1 MIIVDK
7 ALDRRASDGNPIKVG
22 LVGAGYMGRGMS
34 RQIIE
39 AIAGMDVVAIA
50 NRTTKTALSVFAAS
64 GVEDEVV
71 EASTQD
77 EVDSALAAGRR
88 VVTTDPMYL
97 CRTPKIEAILEATG
111 EVEYG
116 ARTAEAAIGAGKHI
130 VLVNAEVDATVGPIL
145 KVMADAAG
153 VVISNA
159 DGDEPG
165 VAMNLV
171 RFVRSIGYKPVL
183 AGNVKGFY
191 DPHRNPDTQK
201 GFAEAHGQRTK
212 MITSFADGTKLSM
225 EASVLANSTGFSV
238 PKRGMN
244 GFKSGHVKDA
254 LDLYDLDAL
263 LESPIVDFLLGAE
276 PGSGAF
282 VIGFDDDVSR
292 RAYMDYFKM
301 GEGPFHVF
309 YRPFH
314 LTHLE
319 APFTVA
325 RAVLFGDAATA
336 PVGAPIVEVVTY
348 AKRDLIAGEELD
360 GIGGFTCYGMV
371 DNIGAARED
380 NALAMGLTDG
390 AVMKRDVAADTV
402 ITVDD
407 VDLPQGRV
415 VDRLREAQAQ
425 HFGA

>member
-1 MIIVDK
+1 MIIVDR
-7 ALDRRASDGNPIKVG
+7 ALERRASEDNPINVG
-22 LVGAGYMGRGMS
+22 LIGAGYMGLGMS

-39 AIAGMDVVAIA
+39 SIAGMDVVAIA
-50 NRTTKTALSVFAAS
+50 NRTAANAASVFAAS
-64 GVEDEVV
+64 GLENEIVQ
-71 EASTQD
+71 ANTQE
-77 EVDSALAAGRR
+77 EVDAALAAGKR
-88 VVTTDPMYL
+88 VVTSDPVYL
-97 CRTPKIEAILEATG
+97 CRTPTIEAILEATG

-116 ARTAEAAIGAGKHI
+116 ARTAEAAIAAGKHI

-145 KVMADAAG
+145 KVMADEAG

-171 RFVRSIGYKPVL
+171 RFVRSIGHKPVL

-244 GFKSGHVKDA
+244 GFKCDHVKDT
-254 LDLYDLDAL
+254 LELYDLEAL
-263 LESPIVDFLLGAE
+263 LENPIVDFLLGAE

-282 VIGFDDDVSR
+282 VIGFDDDEER

-301 GEGPFHVF
+301 GKGPFHVF

-319 APFTVA
+319 APLSVA

-336 PVGAPIVEVVTY
+336 PVGGPKVEVVTH
-348 AKRDLIAGEELD
+348 AKRDLAAGEVLD

-371 DNIGAARED
+371 DNVAAARAD

-390 AVMKRDVAADTV
+390 AVMKREVAADSV

-407 VDLPQGRV
+407 VELPGGRV
-415 VDRLREAQAQ
+415 VDRLREAQME
-425 HFGA
+425 HFGI